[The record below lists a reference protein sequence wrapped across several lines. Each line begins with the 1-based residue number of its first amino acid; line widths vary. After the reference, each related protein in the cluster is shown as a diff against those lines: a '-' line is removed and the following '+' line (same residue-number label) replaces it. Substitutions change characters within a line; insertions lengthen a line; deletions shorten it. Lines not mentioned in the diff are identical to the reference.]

1 MDLSFLRKN
10 MVDCQLK
17 PNKIIN
23 LNLID
28 AFLKVP
34 REIFVN
40 KKNIN
45 QCYLDVNID
54 LTKNR
59 FLLNPMVSARL
70 IQSLNISKDDT
81 VLTIGSGVGYNSVI
95 LSYLCNTVIGIENIK
110 SFYDFSVDV
119 LIKLEVNNVVFI
131 KSKIENGYS
140 DQQPYDC
147 IIIEG
152 GVNHVPNE
160 ILNQLSENGRL
171 VAVEIKEGNVGKA
184 TIYQRYGKEFIKKYL
199 FDAYVPFFE
208 GFKKNKT
215 LIFNLYAKKY
225 NIFIFIFFYYR

>member
-1 MDLSFLRKN
+1 MDFSFLRKN

-23 LNLID
+23 LDLID

-40 KKNIN
+40 KKNLN
-45 QCYLDVNID
+45 QCYLDVNIN

-59 FLLNPMVSARL
+59 FLLNPMVNARL
-70 IQSLNISKDDT
+70 IQSLNINDNDT
-81 VLTIGSGVGYNSVI
+81 ILSIGSGVGYNSII
-95 LSYLCNTVIGIENIK
+95 LSYLCNTVIGIESIK
-110 SFYDFSVDV
+110 SFYDFSSDV

-152 GVNHVPNE
+152 GVNYVPIE
-160 ILNQLSENGRL
+160 ILNQLSENGKL
-171 VAVEIKEGNVGKA
+171 VAVEIEEGHVGKA
-184 TIYQRYGKEFIKKYL
+184 TLYQRHGNEFIKYYL
-199 FDAYVPFFE
+199 FDAFIPVFD
-208 GFKKNKT
+208 GFKKTQK
-215 LIFNLYAKKY
+215 FN
-225 NIFIFIFFYYR
+225 F

>member
-23 LNLID
+23 LDLID

-59 FLLNPMVSARL
+59 FLLNPMICARQ
-70 IQSLNISKDDT
+70 IQSLNINKNDT

-95 LSYLCNTVIGIENIK
+95 LSYLCNTVIGIESIK

-131 KSKIENGYS
+131 KSKIENGYF

-160 ILNQLSENGRL
+160 ILNQLSENGKL
-171 VAVEIKEGNVGKA
+171 VTVEIEEGRVGKA
-184 TIYQRYGKEFIKKYL
+184 NLYQRHRNEFTKNYL
-199 FDAYVPFFE
+199 FDAYIPVFDC
-208 GFKKNKT
+208 FKKTQK
-215 LIFNLYAKKY
+215 FN
-225 NIFIFIFFYYR
+225 F

>member
-17 PNKIIN
+17 PNKIID
-23 LNLID
+23 LELIN
-28 AFLKVP
+28 AFNRVP

-59 FLLNPMVSARL
+59 FLLNPMVCARL
-70 IQSLNISKDDT
+70 IQSLNVNKNDT
-81 VLTIGSGVGYNSVI
+81 VLTIGSGVGYNSII
-95 LSYLCNTVIGIENIK
+95 LSYLCNTVIGIESIK
-110 SFYDFSVDV
+110 SFYDFSLDV

-131 KSKIENGYS
+131 KSKIEKGYS

-152 GVNHVPNE
+152 GVNHVPTE
-160 ILNQLSENGRL
+160 ILNQLSKNGRL
-171 VAVEIKEGNVGKA
+171 VAVKIKEGNVGKA
-184 TIYQRYGKEFIKKYL
+184 TMYQRYGKEFIKKYL
-199 FDAYVPFFE
+199 FDAYVPVFN
-208 GFKKNKT
+208 GFKNNQN
-215 LIFNLYAKKY
+215 FN
-225 NIFIFIFFYYR
+225 F

>member
-1 MDLSFLRKN
+1 MDFSFLRKN

-23 LNLID
+23 LDLID

-40 KKNIN
+40 KKNTN

-59 FLLNPMVSARL
+59 FLLNPMVNARL
-70 IQSLNISKDDT
+70 IQSLNINDNDT
-81 VLTIGSGVGYNSVI
+81 ILSIGSGVGYNSII
-95 LSYLCNTVIGIENIK
+95 LSYLCNTVIGIESIK
-110 SFYDFSVDV
+110 SFYDFSSDV
-119 LIKLEVNNVVFI
+119 LTKLEVNNVVFI
-131 KSKIENGYS
+131 QSKIENGYS

-152 GVNHVPNE
+152 GVNYVPIE
-160 ILNQLSENGRL
+160 ILNQLTENGKL
-171 VAVEIKEGNVGKA
+171 VAVEIEEGHVGKA
-184 TIYQRYGKEFIKKYL
+184 ILYQRHGNEFSKNYL
-199 FDAYVPFFE
+199 FDAYIPVFD
-208 GFKKNKT
+208 GFKKTQK
-215 LIFNLYAKKY
+215 FN
-225 NIFIFIFFYYR
+225 F

>member
-1 MDLSFLRKN
+1 MDSSFLRKN

-23 LNLID
+23 LDLID

-34 REIFVN
+34 REYFVN

-59 FLLNPMVSARL
+59 FLLNPMILARL
-70 IQSLNISKDDT
+70 IQSLNTNMNDT
-81 VLTIGSGVGYNSVI
+81 VLTIGSGVGYSSVI
-95 LSYLCNTVIGIENIK
+95 LSYLCNTVIGIESIK

-131 KSKIENGYS
+131 KSKIENGYFE
-140 DQQPYDC
+140 QHPYDC

-152 GVNHVPNE
+152 GVNHVPTE

-171 VAVEIKEGNVGKA
+171 VAVEIEEGHVGKA
-184 TIYQRYGKEFIKKYL
+184 ILYQRYGNEFIKNYL
-199 FDAYVPFFE
+199 FDAYIPVFDC
-208 GFKKNKT
+208 FKKTKK
-215 LIFNLYAKKY
+215 FN
-225 NIFIFIFFYYR
+225 F

>member
-1 MDLSFLRKN
+1 MDLSLLRKN

-17 PNKIIN
+17 PNKIID
-23 LNLID
+23 LNLIN

-59 FLLNPMVSARL
+59 FLLNPMVCARL

-110 SFYDFSVDV
+110 SFHDFSVDV

-131 KSKIENGYS
+131 KSKIEYGYP
-140 DQQPYDC
+140 DQQPHDC
-147 IIIEG
+147 IFIEG
-152 GVNHVPNE
+152 GVNYVSNK

-171 VAVEIKEGNVGKA
+171 VAVEIKESNVGKA
-184 TIYQRYGKEFIKKYL
+184 TLYERHGKEFVKKYL

-208 GFKKNKT
+208 DFKEKQK
-215 LIFNLYAKKY
+215 FN
-225 NIFIFIFFYYR
+225 F

>member
-1 MDLSFLRKN
+1 MCPFNSKSKYYLKN
-10 MVDCQLK
+10 
-17 PNKIIN
+17 
-23 LNLID
+23 
-28 AFLKVP
+28 
-34 REIFVN
+34 
-40 KKNIN
+40 
-45 QCYLDVNID
+45 
-54 LTKNR
+54 
-59 FLLNPMVSARL
+59 
-70 IQSLNISKDDT
+70 DT

-95 LSYLCNTVIGIENIK
+95 LSYLCNTVIGIESIK
-110 SFYDFSVDV
+110 SFYDFSSDV

-152 GVNHVPNE
+152 GVNHVPIE

-184 TIYQRYGKEFIKKYL
+184 TMYQRYGKEFTKKYL
-199 FDAYVPFFE
+199 FDAYVPVFD
-208 GFKKNKT
+208 GFKKIKT

-225 NIFIFIFFYYR
+225 NIFIFIFFHYHCNLFKL

>member
-1 MDLSFLRKN
+1 MDFSFLRKN

-23 LNLID
+23 LDLID

-59 FLLNPMVSARL
+59 FLLNPMVCARL
-70 IQSLNISKDDT
+70 IQSLNINKNDT

-95 LSYLCNTVIGIENIK
+95 LSYLCNTVIGIESIK

-152 GVNHVPNE
+152 GVNHVPIE

-184 TIYQRYGKEFIKKYL
+184 TMYQRYGKEFIKNYL
-199 FDAYVPFFE
+199 FDAYVPIFD
-208 GFKKNKT
+208 GLKKIQK
-215 LIFNLYAKKY
+215 FN
-225 NIFIFIFFYYR
+225 F

>member
-1 MDLSFLRKN
+1 MDLSLLRKN

-17 PNKIIN
+17 PNKIID
-23 LNLID
+23 LNLLN
-28 AFLKVP
+28 AFLNVP

-59 FLLNPMVSARL
+59 FLLNPMISARL

-81 VLTIGSGVGYNSVI
+81 VLSIGSGVGYNSVI

-110 SFYDFSVDV
+110 SFHDFSVDV

-131 KSKIENGYS
+131 KNKIEKGYS

-147 IIIEG
+147 IFIEG
-152 GVNHVPNE
+152 GVSYVPNE

-171 VAVEIKEGNVGKA
+171 VAIEIKKSHVGKA
-184 TIYQRYGKEFIKKYL
+184 TLYQRHGKEFVKKYL
-199 FDAYVPFFE
+199 FDAYVPFLE
-208 GFKKNKT
+208 DFKEKQQ
-215 LIFNLYAKKY
+215 FN
-225 NIFIFIFFYYR
+225 F

>member
-1 MDLSFLRKN
+1 MDFSFLRKN

-81 VLTIGSGVGYNSVI
+81 ILTIGSGVGYNSVI
-95 LSYLCNTVIGIENIK
+95 LSYLCNTVIGIESIK
-110 SFYDFSVDV
+110 SFYDLSSDI
-119 LIKLEVNNVVFI
+119 LIKLQVNNVVFI
-131 KSKIENGYS
+131 KTKIEIGYS

-184 TIYQRYGKEFIKKYL
+184 TIYQRYGKEFTKKYL
-199 FDAYVPFFE
+199 FDAYVPVFD
-208 GFKKNKT
+208 GFKKKQN
-215 LIFNLYAKKY
+215 FN
-225 NIFIFIFFYYR
+225 F

>member
-1 MDLSFLRKN
+1 MDFSFLRKN

-95 LSYLCNTVIGIENIK
+95 LSYLCNTVIGIESIK

-119 LIKLEVNNVVFI
+119 LTKLEINNVVFI

-152 GVNHVPNE
+152 GVNHVPIE

-184 TIYQRYGKEFIKKYL
+184 TMYQRYGKEFIKNYL
-199 FDAYVPFFE
+199 FDAYIPIFD
-208 GFKKNKT
+208 GFKKNQ
-215 LIFNLYAKKY
+215 N
-225 NIFIFIFFYYR
+225 FIF

>member
-1 MDLSFLRKN
+1 MDLSLLRKN

-17 PNKIIN
+17 PNKIID
-23 LNLID
+23 LNLIN
-28 AFLKVP
+28 AFQNVP

-70 IQSLNISKDDT
+70 IQSLDISKDDT

-95 LSYLCNTVIGIENIK
+95 LSYLCNTVIGIENVK
-110 SFYDFSVDV
+110 SFHDFSVDV

-131 KSKIENGYS
+131 KTKIENGYP

-147 IIIEG
+147 ILIEG
-152 GVNHVPNE
+152 GVNYVSNE
-160 ILNQLSENGRL
+160 ILNQLSENGKL
-171 VAVEIKEGNVGKA
+171 VAVEIKDGNVGKA
-184 TIYQRYGKEFIKKYL
+184 TLYQRHGEEFIKTYL

-208 GFKKNKT
+208 DFKE
-215 LIFNLYAKKY
+215 IQRFN
-225 NIFIFIFFYYR
+225 F

>member
-1 MDLSFLRKN
+1 MDFSFLRKN

-40 KKNIN
+40 EKNIN

-95 LSYLCNTVIGIENIK
+95 LSYLCNTVIGIESIK

-119 LIKLEVNNVVFI
+119 LTKLEVNNVVFI

-152 GVNHVPNE
+152 GVNHVPIQ

-171 VAVEIKEGNVGKA
+171 VAVEIKEGDVGKA
-184 TIYQRYGKEFIKKYL
+184 TLYQRYGEDFIKNYL
-199 FDAYVPFFE
+199 FDAYVPIFD
-208 GFKKNKT
+208 GFKKNQNFK
-215 LIFNLYAKKY
+215 F
-225 NIFIFIFFYYR
+225 

>member
-1 MDLSFLRKN
+1 MDFSFLRKN

-95 LSYLCNTVIGIENIK
+95 LSYLCNTVIGIESIK
-110 SFYDFSVDV
+110 SFYDFSLDV
-119 LIKLEVNNVVFI
+119 LIKLEVNNVVSI

-152 GVNHVPNE
+152 GVNHVPTE
-160 ILNQLSENGRL
+160 ILNQLSENGKL
-171 VAVEIKEGNVGKA
+171 VAVEIKEGNIGKA
-184 TIYQRYGKEFIKKYL
+184 TMYQRYGEEFIKNYL
-199 FDAYVPFFE
+199 FDAYVPIFDC
-208 GFKKNKT
+208 FKKIQN
-215 LIFNLYAKKY
+215 FN
-225 NIFIFIFFYYR
+225 F

>member
-1 MDLSFLRKN
+1 MDFSLLRKN

-17 PNKIIN
+17 PNKIID
-23 LNLID
+23 LKLID

-45 QCYLDVNID
+45 QCYLDINID

-59 FLLNPMVSARL
+59 FLLNPMISARL
-70 IQSLNISKDDT
+70 IQSLKISKNDT

-95 LSYLCNTVIGIENIK
+95 LSYLCNTVIGIEDVK
-110 SFYDFSVDV
+110 SFHDFSVDV

-131 KSKIENGYS
+131 KTKIENGYP

-147 IIIEG
+147 ILIEG
-152 GVNHVPNE
+152 GVNYVSNE
-160 ILNQLSENGRL
+160 ILNQLSENGKL
-171 VAVEIKEGNVGKA
+171 VAVEIKDGNVGKA
-184 TIYQRYGKEFIKKYL
+184 TLYQRYGEEFIKTYL

-208 GFKKNKT
+208 NFKE
-215 LIFNLYAKKY
+215 IQRFN
-225 NIFIFIFFYYR
+225 F

>member
-1 MDLSFLRKN
+1 MDFNLLRKN

-23 LNLID
+23 LDLID

-59 FLLNPMVSARL
+59 FLLNPMVCARL
-70 IQSLNISKDDT
+70 IQSLNINKNDT
-81 VLTIGSGVGYNSVI
+81 VLTIGSGVGYTSVI
-95 LSYLCNTVIGIENIK
+95 LSYLCNTVIGIESIK

-152 GVNHVPNE
+152 GVNYVPID
-160 ILNQLSENGRL
+160 ILYQLSENGKL
-171 VAVEIKEGNVGKA
+171 VAVEIKEGHVGKA
-184 TIYQRYGKEFIKKYL
+184 ILYQRHGNEFTKSYV
-199 FDAYVPFFE
+199 FDAYIPVFD
-208 GFKKNKT
+208 GFKKSQE
-215 LIFNLYAKKY
+215 FN
-225 NIFIFIFFYYR
+225 F

>member
-1 MDLSFLRKN
+1 MDLSLLRKN

-17 PNKIIN
+17 PNKIID
-23 LNLID
+23 LNLIN
-28 AFLKVP
+28 AFQKVP

-70 IQSLNISKDDT
+70 IQSLDISKDDT

-110 SFYDFSVDV
+110 SFHDFSVDV

-131 KSKIENGYS
+131 KSKIENGYP

-147 IIIEG
+147 IFIEG
-152 GVNHVPNE
+152 GVNYVSNE

-171 VAVEIKEGNVGKA
+171 VAVEIKESHVGKA
-184 TIYQRYGKEFIKKYL
+184 ILYQRYGKEFLKKYL

-208 GFKKNKT
+208 DFKEKQK
-215 LIFNLYAKKY
+215 FN
-225 NIFIFIFFYYR
+225 F

>member
-17 PNKIIN
+17 PNKITD
-23 LNLID
+23 LNLIN
-28 AFLKVP
+28 AFLNVP

-59 FLLNPMVSARL
+59 FLLNPMICARL
-70 IQSLNISKDDT
+70 IQSLDINKNDT
-81 VLTIGSGVGYNSVI
+81 VLTIGSGVGYTSII
-95 LSYLCNTVIGIENIK
+95 LSYLCNTVIGIESIK
-110 SFYDFSVDV
+110 SFYDFSLDV
-119 LIKLEVNNVVFI
+119 LLKLEVNNVVFI

-152 GVNHVPNE
+152 GVNHVPIE

-184 TIYQRYGKEFIKKYL
+184 TIYQRHGKEFTKKYL
-199 FDAYVPFFE
+199 FDAYVPVFD
-208 GFKKNKT
+208 GFKKNQ
-215 LIFNLYAKKY
+215 N
-225 NIFIFIFFYYR
+225 FIF

>member
-23 LNLID
+23 LDLID

-45 QCYLDVNID
+45 QCYLDVNIY

-59 FLLNPMVSARL
+59 FLLNPMICARL
-70 IQSLNISKDDT
+70 IQSLNINKNDT
-81 VLTIGSGVGYNSVI
+81 VLTIGSGVGYTSVI
-95 LSYLCNTVIGIENIK
+95 LCYLCNTVIGIESIK

-152 GVNHVPNE
+152 GVNHVPVE
-160 ILNQLSENGRL
+160 LLNQLSENGRL

-184 TIYQRYGKEFIKKYL
+184 TIYQRYGKEFTKKYL
-199 FDAYVPFFE
+199 FDAYVPVFV
-208 GFKKNKT
+208 GFKKIQN
-215 LIFNLYAKKY
+215 FN
-225 NIFIFIFFYYR
+225 F

>member
-1 MDLSFLRKN
+1 MDFSFLRKN

-23 LNLID
+23 LDLID

-59 FLLNPMVSARL
+59 FLLNPMICARL
-70 IQSLNISKDDT
+70 IQSLDINKNDT
-81 VLTIGSGVGYNSVI
+81 VLTIGSGVGYTSII
-95 LSYLCNTVIGIENIK
+95 LSYLCNTVIGIESIK

-152 GVNHVPNE
+152 GVNHVPIE

-171 VAVEIKEGNVGKA
+171 VAIEIKEGNVGKA
-184 TIYQRYGKEFIKKYL
+184 NMYHRYGKEFIKNYL
-199 FDAYVPFFE
+199 FDAYVPIFD
-208 GFKKNKT
+208 GFKKNQN
-215 LIFNLYAKKY
+215 FN
-225 NIFIFIFFYYR
+225 F

>member
-1 MDLSFLRKN
+1 MDFSFLRKN

-23 LNLID
+23 LDLID

-59 FLLNPMVSARL
+59 FLLNPMVCARL
-70 IQSLNISKDDT
+70 IQSLNINKNDT

-95 LSYLCNTVIGIENIK
+95 LSYLCNTVIGIESIK
-110 SFYDFSVDV
+110 SFYDLSSDI
-119 LIKLEVNNVVFI
+119 LIKLQVNNVVFI
-131 KSKIENGYS
+131 KTKIENGYS

-184 TIYQRYGKEFIKKYL
+184 TMYQRYCKEFTKKYL
-199 FDAYVPFFE
+199 FDAYVPFFD
-208 GFKKNKT
+208 GFKKIQN
-215 LIFNLYAKKY
+215 FN
-225 NIFIFIFFYYR
+225 F

>member
-1 MDLSFLRKN
+1 MDFSFLRKN

-17 PNKIIN
+17 PNKIID

-28 AFLKVP
+28 AFQKVP

-45 QCYLDVNID
+45 QCYLDINID

-59 FLLNPMVSARL
+59 FLLNPMVNARL
-70 IQSLNISKDDT
+70 IQSLNINDNDT
-81 VLTIGSGVGYNSVI
+81 ILSIGSGVGYNSVI
-95 LSYLCNTVIGIENIK
+95 LSYLCNTVIGIESIK
-110 SFYDFSVDV
+110 SFYEFSSDV
-119 LIKLEVNNVVFI
+119 LTKLEVNNVVFI

-152 GVNHVPNE
+152 GVNYVPIE
-160 ILNQLSENGRL
+160 ILNQLSENGKL
-171 VAVEIKEGNVGKA
+171 VAVEIEEGHVGKA
-184 TIYQRYGKEFIKKYL
+184 TLYQRHGNEFTKNYL
-199 FDAYVPFFE
+199 FDAFIPVFD
-208 GFKKNKT
+208 GFKKIQK
-215 LIFNLYAKKY
+215 FN
-225 NIFIFIFFYYR
+225 F